1 MLNKTPPT
9 ATSGEKSFF
18 KRVNDFINEIP
29 NTIGYFE
36 PDIGGLHPDFLIL
49 SPDFGVIVV
58 EIAFISNLPIWLE
71 DHDSKNK

>member
-1 MLNKTPPT
+1 MGFRKLTNKNVCTKMLNKTPPT

-18 KRVNDFINEIP
+18 KRVNDFINETP

-49 SPDFGVIVV
+49 
-58 EIAFISNLPIWLE
+58 
-71 DHDSKNK
+71 

>member
-18 KRVNDFINEIP
+18 KRVNDFINETP

-49 SPDFGVIVV
+49 
-58 EIAFISNLPIWLE
+58 
-71 DHDSKNK
+71 